1 MAGKSQRYTLGEM
14 LIRTYYTPNQDIHSG
29 NPVASFILEEWFAF
43 RLFKMPWDALPLIFS
58 HFIFCHYHFIFQ
70 NLLFFGIIKLANCCF
85 FFFLFSLSALFWLS
99 LLFYSICIHTSLV
112 EPNSSLTRVLS
123 RLLSMSLSF
132 AFTINIVPLKHF
144 LHFSTTNARKSKS
157 PLQAIK
163 WCSEWKWEGWIGD
176 EAKGVKDECR
186 TISLRLLWK
195 KEMREKWRGQRKKKF
210 RMDLK
215 RAVRSDGEKETLRAV
230 FQSSFNNWIII
241 SLETWPRTG
250 KEGARQSRAE
260 DDTLL
265 PPCDFMVSPL
275 ERLSERERM
284 CVRTCSSECAWFT
297 TAACLSLTDMG
308 PCLWWGEKKG
318 LLDVR
323 KEPISLCH
331 RNYTHT

>member
-1 MAGKSQRYTLGEM
+1 
-14 LIRTYYTPNQDIHSG
+14 
-29 NPVASFILEEWFAF
+29 
-43 RLFKMPWDALPLIFS
+43 MPEKVI
-58 HFIFCHYHFIFQ
+58 
-70 NLLFFGIIKLANCCF
+70 
-85 FFFLFSLSALFWLS
+85 
-99 LLFYSICIHTSLV
+99 
-112 EPNSSLTRVLS
+112 
-123 RLLSMSLSF
+123 
-132 AFTINIVPLKHF
+132 
-144 LHFSTTNARKSKS
+144 S

-163 WCSEWKWEGWIGD
+163 WCNEWKWEGWIGD

-230 FQSSFNNWIII
+230 FRSSFNNWIII

-250 KEGARQSRAE
+250 KEGVRQSRAE